1 MVLKV
6 ALKMSKD
13 NALVLGIDCGTQGI
27 RCLVSDLEGN
37 IIADGQEKI
46 LSSNKFGD
54 RFEQDP
60 NEWWSKTQICIQ
72 KTLFDLEKN
81 GYSPSDIHC
90 LSIDSTSGTII
101 PIGENNHPLGPAI
114 MYNDSRAKEDSIY
127 INHVAKDFT
136 EKIGY
141 QFGPSFALCKVF
153 WLKNHLPQIYD
164 KTKVFLHAGDFLQ
177 MKLTDL
183 ILSDIS
189 NSLKMGFD
197 LLEMK
202 WPCFIQDQLGIDIQ
216 KLPSVIKTGE
226 KSGVISKS
234 IAKKFHL
241 STSLNVIAGATDG
254 TASFFASGARLPGDI
269 SSTIGTTLVIRG
281 ISENLIKD
289 IKGRIYCHLHP
300 AGYWLPGGASNTGG
314 ECLQKFFP
322 NENLK
327 EWDNQV
333 LKMAVPTSLILY
345 PLTRK
350 GERLPFA
357 SPEAEF
363 FQNRKESSRLEF
375 YTACLEGV
383 GYIEKFSYQVLEKL
397 GSSSIQRIYSSGS
410 GSNSPIWCQ
419 IRSNILSKPIFLPK
433 TTESAMGACIIA
445 ASHLFGGL
453 SLACEKMVKINKIY
467 EPIKSISSQYQEKYH
482 QFLDECQK
490 RGYVH

>member
-1 MVLKV
+1 V

-13 NALVLGIDCGTQGI
+13 NALVMGIDCGTQGI

-37 IIADGQEKI
+37 IVADGQENI
-46 LSSNKFGD
+46 LSSNKLGD

-60 NEWWSKTQICIQ
+60 NEWWDKTQICIQ
-72 KTLFDLEKN
+72 KTLRDLKN
-81 GYSPSDIHC
+81 NRYSSYDIHC
-90 LSIDSTSGTII
+90 FSIDSTSGTII
-101 PIGENNHPLGPAI
+101 PIGENGQPLLPAI
-114 MYNDSRAKEDSIY
+114 MYNDSRAKEESLY
-127 INHVAKDFT
+127 INRVAKDFT
-136 EKIGY
+136 QKIGY
-141 QFGPSFALCKVF
+141 QFDPSFALCKVV
-153 WLKNHLPQIYD
+153 WLKNHLPEIYD
-164 KTKVFLHAGDFLQ
+164 KTKIFLHAGDFLL
-177 MKLTDL
+177 MKLTGGL
-183 ILSDIS
+183 FQSDIS

-202 WPCFIQDQLGIDIQ
+202 WPNFIRDQLEIDIQ
-216 KLPSVIKTGE
+216 KLPPVVKTGE
-226 KSGVISKS
+226 ESGVIKAS
-234 IAKKFHL
+234 IAKQFQFKP
-241 STSLNVIAGATDG
+241 SLKIIAGATDG
-254 TASFFASGARLPGDI
+254 TASFFASGARIPGDI
-269 SSTIGTTLVIRG
+269 SSTVGTTLVIRG
-281 ISENLIKD
+281 ISEKLIKD

-314 ECLQKFFP
+314 ECLQKFFS

-327 EWDNQV
+327 EWDSRV
-333 LKMAVPTSLILY
+333 VEMSIPTSLILY

-363 FQNRKESSRLEF
+363 FQTRKESSRLEF

-383 GYIEKFSYQVLEKL
+383 GYIEKYSYYILEKL
-397 GSSSIQRIYSSGS
+397 GSSPIQRVFSSGS

-445 ASHLFGGL
+445 ASYLHGSL
-453 SLACEKMVKINKIY
+453 SLASQKMVKINEVY
-467 EPIKSISSQYQEKYH
+467 EPQKTISLQYQEKYH
-482 QFLDECQK
+482 EFLNECQK

>member
-1 MVLKV
+1 MNK
-6 ALKMSKD
+6 
-13 NALVLGIDCGTQGI
+13 NTALVMGIDCGTQGI
-27 RCLVSDLEGN
+27 RCLISDLEGN

-46 LSSNKFGD
+46 LSSNKIGD
-54 RFEQDP
+54 WFEQDP
-60 NEWWSKTQICIQ
+60 NEWWTKTQICIQ
-72 KTLFDLEKN
+72 KTISDLEKN
-81 GYSPSDIHC
+81 GYSPLNIHC
-90 LSIDSTSGTII
+90 LSIDSTSGTVI
-101 PIGENNHPLGPAI
+101 PIDENNRPLCPAI
-114 MYNDSRAKEDSIY
+114 MYNDSRAKEESFH
-127 INHVAKDFT
+127 INHIASDFT
-136 EKIGY
+136 QKIGY
-141 QFGPSFALCKVF
+141 QFDPSFALCKVF
-153 WLKNHLPQIYD
+153 WLKNHLPEIYD
-164 KTKVFLHAGDFLQ
+164 KTKVFLHACDFLQ
-177 MKLTDL
+177 MKLTG
-183 ILSDIS
+183 IIQSDIS

-202 WPCFIQDQLGIDIQ
+202 WPCFIQDRLGIDIQ
-216 KLPSVIKTGE
+216 KLPLVIKTGE
-226 KSGVISKS
+226 ESGVITKS

-241 STSLNVIAGATDG
+241 SSSLKVLAGATDG

-289 IKGRIYCHLHP
+289 TKGRIYCHLHP

-333 LKMAVPTSLILY
+333 SIMSLPTSLILY

-375 YTACLEGV
+375 YAACLEGV
-383 GYIEKFSYQVLEKL
+383 GYVEKFSYQVLEKL
-397 GSSSIQRIYSSGS
+397 GSSPIQRVFSSGS
-410 GSNSPIWCQ
+410 GANSPIWCQ
-419 IRSNILSKPIFLPK
+419 IRSNILSKPVYLPK

-445 ASHLFGGL
+445 ASHLFGNL
-453 SLACEKMVKINKIY
+453 SLACEKMVKINEIY
-467 EPIKSISSQYQEKYH
+467 EPQKPISVQYQEKYH

-490 RGYVH
+490 RGYIH